1 MFKRY
6 IQTEIGE
13 FSIQS
18 PESYCV
24 FRGKISTSSYN
35 KIQETSTQIPLL
47 VLRIKSVWKKLAS
60 ESKFNKM

>member
-47 VLRIKSVWKKLAS
+47 VLKKDQVCVEKACFR
-60 ESKFNKM
+60 KQI